1 METILLILILA
12 ISLICVFEYILIHR
26 VENDTGDLWCE
37 IDDINDE
44 QERLGNIIDAHE
56 QNLVCLADAQVKANN
71 NLLDTNRRVS
81 ELENR
86 FESVAELIE
95 LAKDHESAAAKSEKL
110 FHDGLESIMG
120 YDFNVAMGKKNGDG

>member
-44 QERLGNIIDAHE
+44 QERINNVTGEHE
-56 QNLVCLADAQVKANN
+56 RNLVCLADAQVKANN

-81 ELENR
+81 ELENQ
-86 FESVAELIE
+86 FESVAELIA

-110 FHDGLESIMG
+110 FHDGLESIMN
-120 YDFNVAMGKKNGDG
+120 YSYETAVGKKDE

>member
-26 VENDTGDLWCE
+26 IENDTGDLWCE

-44 QERLGNIIDAHE
+44 QERLDNVTGEHE
-56 QNLVCLADAQVKANN
+56 RNLVCLADAQVKANN

-81 ELENR
+81 ELENQ

-110 FHDGLESIMG
+110 FHDGLESIMN
-120 YDFNVAMGKKNGDG
+120 YSYETAVGKKDE

>member
-12 ISLICVFEYILIHR
+12 INLICVFEYILIHR

-44 QERLGNIIDAHE
+44 QERLNNVTGEHE
-56 QNLVCLADAQVKANN
+56 RNLVCLADAQVKANN

-81 ELENR
+81 ELENQ
-86 FESVAELIE
+86 FESVAELIAI
-95 LAKDHESAAAKSEKL
+95 AKDHESAAAKSEKL
-110 FHDGLESIMG
+110 FHDGLESIMN
-120 YDFNVAMGKKNGDG
+120 YSYETAVGKKDE

>member
-26 VENDTGDLWCE
+26 IENDTGDLWCE

-44 QERLGNIIDAHE
+44 QERLGNVIDEHE
-56 QNLVCLADAQVKANN
+56 RNLGCLADAQVKANN

-81 ELENR
+81 ELENQ
-86 FESVAELIE
+86 FESVAELIA

-110 FHDGLESIMG
+110 FHDGLESIMN
-120 YDFNVAMGKKNGDG
+120 YSYETAVGKKDE

>member
-1 METILLILILA
+1 METILLILILV

-44 QERLGNIIDAHE
+44 QERLNNVTGEHE
-56 QNLVCLADAQVKANN
+56 RNLVCLADAQVKANN

-81 ELENR
+81 ELENQ
-86 FESVAELIE
+86 FESVAELIA

-110 FHDGLESIMG
+110 FHDGLESIMN
-120 YDFNVAMGKKNGDG
+120 YSYETAVGKKDE

>member
-12 ISLICVFEYILIHR
+12 ISLICVVEYILIR
-26 VENDTGDLWCE
+26 RTENDTGDLWRE

-44 QERLGNIIDAHE
+44 QERLGNVIDEHE
-56 QNLVCLADAQVKANN
+56 RNLVCLADAQVKANN
-71 NLLDTNRRVS
+71 NLLDANRRVS
-81 ELENR
+81 ELENQ

-120 YDFNVAMGKKNGDG
+120 YDFNVAMGKKDNNG

>member
-37 IDDINDE
+37 IDDINYE
-44 QERLGNIIDAHE
+44 QERLNNVTGEHE
-56 QNLVCLADAQVKANN
+56 RNLVCLADAQVKANN

-81 ELENR
+81 ELENQ
-86 FESVAELIE
+86 FESVAELIA

-110 FHDGLESIMG
+110 FHDGLESIMN
-120 YDFNVAMGKKNGDG
+120 YSYETAVGKKDE

>member
-12 ISLICVFEYILIHR
+12 ISLICVVEYILIR
-26 VENDTGDLWCE
+26 RTENDTGDLWCE

-44 QERLGNIIDAHE
+44 QERLNNVTGEHE
-56 QNLVCLADAQVKANN
+56 RNLVCLADAQVKANN

-81 ELENR
+81 ELENQ
-86 FESVAELIE
+86 FESVAELIA

-110 FHDGLESIMG
+110 FHDGLESIMN
-120 YDFNVAMGKKNGDG
+120 YSYETAVGKKDE

>member
-12 ISLICVFEYILIHR
+12 ISLICVVEYILIR
-26 VENDTGDLWCE
+26 RTENDTGDLWCE

-44 QERLGNIIDAHE
+44 QERLGNVIDEHE
-56 QNLVCLADAQVKANN
+56 RNLVCLADAQVKANN
-71 NLLDTNRRVS
+71 NLLDANRRVS
-81 ELENR
+81 ELENQ

-110 FHDGLESIMG
+110 FHDGLESIMN
-120 YDFNVAMGKKNGDG
+120 YSYETAVGKKDE

>member
-12 ISLICVFEYILIHR
+12 ISLICVFEYILIR
-26 VENDTGDLWCE
+26 RTENDTGDLWCE

-44 QERLGNIIDAHE
+44 QERLGNVADEHE
-56 QNLVCLADAQVKANN
+56 RNLVCMADAQVKANN

-81 ELENR
+81 ELENQ
-86 FESVAELIE
+86 FESVAELIA

-110 FHDGLESIMG
+110 FHDGLESIMN
-120 YDFNVAMGKKNGDG
+120 YSYETAVGKKDE

>member
-12 ISLICVFEYILIHR
+12 ISLICVYEYILIHR
-26 VENDTGDLWCE
+26 IENDTGDLWCE

-44 QERLGNIIDAHE
+44 QERLGNVIDEHE
-56 QNLVCLADAQVKANN
+56 RNLVCLADAQVKANN

-81 ELENR
+81 ELENQ
-86 FESVAELIE
+86 FESVAELIA

-110 FHDGLESIMG
+110 FHDGLESIMN
-120 YDFNVAMGKKNGDG
+120 YSYETAVGKKDE

>member
-26 VENDTGDLWCE
+26 IENDTGDLWCE

-44 QERLGNIIDAHE
+44 QERLNNVTGEHE
-56 QNLVCLADAQVKANN
+56 RNLVCLADAQVKANN

-81 ELENR
+81 EIENQ
-86 FESVAELIE
+86 FESVAELIA

-110 FHDGLESIMG
+110 FHDGLESIMN
-120 YDFNVAMGKKNGDG
+120 YSYETAVGKKDE

>member
-1 METILLILILA
+1 METILLILILV
-12 ISLICVFEYILIHR
+12 ISLICVFEYILIR
-26 VENDTGDLWCE
+26 RTENDTGDLWCE

-44 QERLGNIIDAHE
+44 QERLGNVADEHE
-56 QNLVCLADAQVKANN
+56 RNLVCLADAQVKANN

-81 ELENR
+81 ELENQ

-110 FHDGLESIMG
+110 FHDGLESIMN
-120 YDFNVAMGKKNGDG
+120 YSYETAVGKKDE

>member
-26 VENDTGDLWCE
+26 IENDTGDLWCE

-44 QERLGNIIDAHE
+44 QERLGNVIDEHE
-56 QNLVCLADAQVKANN
+56 INLVCLADAQVKANN

-81 ELENR
+81 ELENQ
-86 FESVAELIE
+86 FESVAELIA

-110 FHDGLESIMG
+110 FHDGLESIMN
-120 YDFNVAMGKKNGDG
+120 YSYETAVGKKDE

>member
-44 QERLGNIIDAHE
+44 QERLSNVIGEHE
-56 QNLVCLADAQVKANN
+56 RNLVCLADAQVKANN

-110 FHDGLESIMG
+110 FHDGLESIMN
-120 YDFNVAMGKKNGDG
+120 YSYETAVGKKDE

>member
-12 ISLICVFEYILIHR
+12 INLICVFEYILIHR

-37 IDDINDE
+37 IDDINGE
-44 QERLGNIIDAHE
+44 QERLNNVTGEHE
-56 QNLVCLADAQVKANN
+56 RNLVCLADAQVKANN

-81 ELENR
+81 ELENQ
-86 FESVAELIE
+86 FESVAELIA

-110 FHDGLESIMG
+110 FHDGLESIMN
-120 YDFNVAMGKKNGDG
+120 YSYETAVGKKDE

>member
-12 ISLICVFEYILIHR
+12 INLICVFEYILIHR

-44 QERLGNIIDAHE
+44 QERINNVTGEHE
-56 QNLVCLADAQVKANN
+56 RNLVCLADAQVKANN

-81 ELENR
+81 ELENQ
-86 FESVAELIE
+86 FESVAELIA

-110 FHDGLESIMG
+110 FHDGLESIMN
-120 YDFNVAMGKKNGDG
+120 YSYETAVGKKDE

>member
-26 VENDTGDLWCE
+26 IENDTGDLWCE

-44 QERLGNIIDAHE
+44 QERLGNVIDEHE
-56 QNLVCLADAQVKANN
+56 RNLVCLADAQVKANN
-71 NLLDTNRRVS
+71 NLLDTNRRVG
-81 ELENR
+81 ELESQ
-86 FESVAELIE
+86 FESVTELIE

-110 FHDGLESIMG
+110 FHDGLESIMN
-120 YDFNVAMGKKNGDG
+120 YSYETAVGKKDE

>member
-12 ISLICVFEYILIHR
+12 IILICVFEYILIHR

-44 QERLGNIIDAHE
+44 QERLNNVTGEHE
-56 QNLVCLADAQVKANN
+56 RNLVCLADAQVKANN

-81 ELENR
+81 ELENQ

-110 FHDGLESIMG
+110 FHDGLESIMN
-120 YDFNVAMGKKNGDG
+120 YSYETAVGKKDE

>member
-26 VENDTGDLWCE
+26 IENDTGDLWCE

-44 QERLGNIIDAHE
+44 QERLGNVIDEHE
-56 QNLVCLADAQVKANN
+56 RSLVCLADAQVKANN

-81 ELENR
+81 ELENQ

-95 LAKDHESAAAKSEKL
+95 LAKDHESAAAKREKL
-110 FHDGLESIMG
+110 FHDGLESIMN
-120 YDFNVAMGKKNGDG
+120 YSYETAVGKKDE

>member
-1 METILLILILA
+1 METILLILILV
-12 ISLICVFEYILIHR
+12 ISLICVFEYILIR
-26 VENDTGDLWCE
+26 RTENDTGDLWCE

-44 QERLGNIIDAHE
+44 QERLGNVADEHE
-56 QNLVCLADAQVKANN
+56 RNLVCMADAQVKANN

-81 ELENR
+81 ELENQ

-110 FHDGLESIMG
+110 FHDGLESIMN
-120 YDFNVAMGKKNGDG
+120 YSYETAVGKKDE

>member
-1 METILLILILA
+1 METILLILILV
-12 ISLICVFEYILIHR
+12 ISLICVFEYMLIHR
-26 VENDTGDLWCE
+26 AENDTGDLWCE

-56 QNLVCLADAQVKANN
+56 RNLVCLADAQVKANN

-110 FHDGLESIMG
+110 FHDGLESIMN
-120 YDFNVAMGKKNGDG
+120 YSYETAVGKKDE

>member
-26 VENDTGDLWCE
+26 IENDTGDLWCE

-44 QERLGNIIDAHE
+44 QERLNNVTGEHE
-56 QNLVCLADAQVKANN
+56 RNLVCLADALVKANN

-81 ELENR
+81 ELENQ

-110 FHDGLESIMG
+110 FHDGLESIMN
-120 YDFNVAMGKKNGDG
+120 YSYETAVGKKDE

>member
-44 QERLGNIIDAHE
+44 QERLNNVTGEHE
-56 QNLVCLADAQVKANN
+56 RNLACLAGAQVKANN

-81 ELENR
+81 ELENQ
-86 FESVAELIE
+86 FESVAELIA

-110 FHDGLESIMG
+110 FHDGLESIMN
-120 YDFNVAMGKKNGDG
+120 YSYETAVGKKDE

>member
-44 QERLGNIIDAHE
+44 QERLGNVADEHE
-56 QNLVCLADAQVKANN
+56 RNLVCLADAQVKANN

-81 ELENR
+81 ELENQ
-86 FESVAELIE
+86 FESVAELIA

-110 FHDGLESIMG
+110 FHDGLESIMN
-120 YDFNVAMGKKNGDG
+120 YSYETAVGKKDE

>member
-26 VENDTGDLWCE
+26 IENDTGDLWCE

-44 QERLGNIIDAHE
+44 QERLGNVIDEHE
-56 QNLVCLADAQVKANN
+56 RNLVCLADAQVKANN

-81 ELENR
+81 ELENQ

-110 FHDGLESIMG
+110 FHDGLESIMN
-120 YDFNVAMGKKNGDG
+120 YSYETADGKKDE

>member
-44 QERLGNIIDAHE
+44 QGRLSNVIGEHER
-56 QNLVCLADAQVKANN
+56 NLVCLADAQVKANN

-81 ELENR
+81 ELENQ
-86 FESVAELIE
+86 FESVAELIA

-110 FHDGLESIMG
+110 FHDGLESIMN
-120 YDFNVAMGKKNGDG
+120 YSYETAVGKKDE

>member
-12 ISLICVFEYILIHR
+12 ISLICAFEYILIHR
-26 VENDTGDLWCE
+26 AENDAGDLWCE

-44 QERLGNIIDAHE
+44 QERLSNVIDEHE
-56 QNLVCLADAQVKANN
+56 RNLVCLADAQVKTNN

-81 ELENR
+81 DLENQ

-110 FHDGLESIMG
+110 FHDGLESIMN
-120 YDFNVAMGKKNGDG
+120 YSYETAVGKKDE

>member
-26 VENDTGDLWCE
+26 IENDTGDLWCE

-44 QERLGNIIDAHE
+44 QERLNNVTGEHE
-56 QNLVCLADAQVKANN
+56 RNLVCLADAQVKANN

-81 ELENR
+81 ELENQ
-86 FESVAELIE
+86 FESVAELIA

-110 FHDGLESIMG
+110 FHDGLESIMN
-120 YDFNVAMGKKNGDG
+120 YSYETAVGKKDE

>member
-12 ISLICVFEYILIHR
+12 ISLICVFEYILMHR
-26 VENDTGDLWCE
+26 MENDTGDLWCE
-37 IDDINDE
+37 VDDINDE
-44 QERLGNIIDAHE
+44 QERLNNVTGEHE
-56 QNLVCLADAQVKANN
+56 RNLVCLADAQVKANN

-81 ELENR
+81 ELENQ

-110 FHDGLESIMG
+110 FHDGLESIMN
-120 YDFNVAMGKKNGDG
+120 YSYETAVGKKDE

>member
-37 IDDINDE
+37 IDDINGE
-44 QERLGNIIDAHE
+44 QERLNNVTGEHE
-56 QNLVCLADAQVKANN
+56 PNLVCLADAQVKANN

-81 ELENR
+81 ELENQ
-86 FESVAELIE
+86 FESVAELIA

-110 FHDGLESIMG
+110 FHDGLESIMN
-120 YDFNVAMGKKNGDG
+120 YSYETAVGKKDE

>member
-1 METILLILILA
+1 METILLILILV
-12 ISLICVFEYILIHR
+12 ISLICVFEYMLIHR
-26 VENDTGDLWCE
+26 AENDTGDLWCE

-44 QERLGNIIDAHE
+44 QERLGNVIDEHE
-56 QNLVCLADAQVKANN
+56 RNLVCLADAQVKANN

-110 FHDGLESIMG
+110 FHDGLESIMN
-120 YDFNVAMGKKNGDG
+120 YSYETAVGKKDE

>member
-44 QERLGNIIDAHE
+44 QERLGNVIDEHE
-56 QNLVCLADAQVKANN
+56 RNLVCLADAQVKANN

-81 ELENR
+81 ELENQ
-86 FESVAELIE
+86 FESVAELIA

-110 FHDGLESIMG
+110 FHDGLESIMN
-120 YDFNVAMGKKNGDG
+120 YSYETAVGKKDE

>member
-26 VENDTGDLWCE
+26 IENDTGDLWCE

-44 QERLGNIIDAHE
+44 QERLGNVIDEHE
-56 QNLVCLADAQVKANN
+56 RNLVCLADAQVKANN

-81 ELENR
+81 ELENQ
-86 FESVAELIE
+86 FESVAELIA

-110 FHDGLESIMG
+110 FHDGLESIMN
-120 YDFNVAMGKKNGDG
+120 YSYETAVGKKEE